1 MSLETLRELRRS
13 GLRPHAVT
21 LVTKACPKPQ
31 WRWLADDPTRVYLPK
46 ASDVRSHDLRP
57 LVGLKVVALVDS
69 LDKRRAQVI
78 EALTDVKAQLV
89 GICDG
94 ADAECMTDHPWPA
107 EAEKVLMSDWRFEWN
122 F

>member
-31 WRWLADDPTRVYLPK
+31 WRWLADDPTRVYLPQ

-57 LVGLKVVALVDS
+57 LVGKDAAEVARGIAAMIDGLYIRQSLRDETLNGAESVALVTGYFDQVAGS
-69 LDKRRAQVI
+69 PAKDIRVDGGNDARR
-78 EALTDVKAQLV
+78 T
-89 GICDG
+89 
-94 ADAECMTDHPWPA
+94 
-107 EAEKVLMSDWRFEWN
+107 
-122 F
+122 

>member
-31 WRWLADDPTRVYLPK
+31 WRWLADDPTRVYLPQ

-57 LVGLKVVALVDS
+57 LVGLKVTALVDD
-69 LDKRRAQVI
+69 LGKRRAQIV
-78 EALTDVKAQLV
+78 EAMADVKAVLI

-94 ADAECMTDHPWPA
+94 SVAECIADHPWPA
-107 EAEKVLMSDWRFEWN
+107 EAEKVLFSDWRFEWN

>member
-1 MSLETLRELRRS
+1 MSLETLRELRRA

-31 WRWLADDPTRVYLPK
+31 WRWLADDPSRVYLPQET
-46 ASDVRSHDLRP
+46 DVRSHDLRP
-57 LVGLKVVALVDS
+57 LVGLKVTALVDD
-69 LDKRRAQVI
+69 LGKRRAQIV
-78 EALTDVKAQLV
+78 EAMADVKAVLI

-94 ADAECMTDHPWPA
+94 SDAECIADHPWPS
-107 EAEKVLMSDWRFEWN
+107 EAEKVLFSDWRFEWN

>member
-1 MSLETLRELRRS
+1 MSLETLRELRRA
-13 GLRPHAVT
+13 GLRPRAVT

-31 WRWLADDPTRVYLPK
+31 WRWLADDPSRVYLPQ

-78 EALTDVKAQLV
+78 EAMADVKAVLL

-94 ADAECMTDHPWPA
+94 SAAECIADHPWPA